1 MHVMAGVVLLIMSML
16 SLAFSPSV
24 GGVGHTLTGIGI
36 VLLIA
41 RFV

>member
-1 MHVMAGVVLLIMSML
+1 MYVIAGVVLLVLWMMSL
-16 SLAFSPSV
+16 VFFQSF
-24 GGVGHTLTGIGI
+24 GGVGHTLTGIGL